1 MKDSHILEI
10 SPSADIWNKVGD
22 NDRIIYEIQ
31 STKGS
36 MKALKD
42 LQKDLEFRKYKLNP
56 FEKKYVDL
64 TISSCVAGCSSN
76 DDSSGLDHL
85 SKSIR
90 ARSDIISC
98 QVEFLVKEAMRVFDI
113 TSRDVANASGEASNK
128 TDLKEDKIYFIEEDR
143 IVDQS
148 KHSLL
153 DRLGTTSNSD
163 LPQEVISAKLPWLEE
178 LAKSFEISNLKEII
192 SPFLAV
198 QSPCAL
204 PLISEISKSTRAT
217 LNGSCTEILLQQK

>member
-64 TISSCVAGCSSN
+64 TISSCVAGCSST

-98 QVEFLVKEAMRVFDI
+98 QVEFLVKEAMRVIDI
-113 TSRDVANASGEASNK
+113 SCRDIPNASGKASNK
-128 TDLKEDKIYFIEEDR
+128 MESKQDWLYFIEEDK
-143 IVDQS
+143 ILE
-148 KHSLL
+148 HSLL
-153 DRLGTTSNSD
+153 DCLETNSNAE
-163 LPQEVISAKLPWLEE
+163 LPEEVISAKLPWLEE
-178 LAKSFEISNLKEII
+178 VVKSFEVSKLKEII

-204 PLISEISKSTRAT
+204 PLILETKELPSVAI
-217 LNGSCTEILLQQK
+217 NGSCTEILLLQK

>member
-1 MKDSHILEI
+1 M
-10 SPSADIWNKVGD
+10 
-22 NDRIIYEIQ
+22 
-31 STKGS
+31 T
-36 MKALKD
+36 ALKD
-42 LQKDLEFRKYKLNP
+42 LQKDLESRKYKLNP

-64 TISSCVAGCSSN
+64 TISSCVAGDYSN